1 MNIPVLRTVVT
12 YLRILVKGLWQF
24 GRKYLFLFSNKR
36 GYVMKEDLI
45 KLDTVDAYN
54 QLFGLE
60 TLHPLVNVVDL
71 SEANGYPTHFTVN
84 YGIYALFLKDIKCGD
99 IRYGRQ
105 VYDYQEGTIVSFAP
119 GQVAETEMLEGV
131 KPMAKG
137 IVFHPDLIKGTSL
150 GQEIKTYSFFSYDS
164 REALHLSEEEK
175 GIILDCLAKIKLEL
189 SHPIDK
195 LSKRLIARNIQ
206 LLLDYCMR
214 FYNRQF
220 VTRTEVNKDVL
231 SRFEFL
237 LDDYFRNGKTR
248 TEGVPTV
255 RYFADKV
262 FLSPNYFG
270 DLIKKETGRS
280 PQEYIQGKMIDMA
293 KEMLL
298 GTEKTVSQIADDLG
312 FQYSQHFNRIF
323 KKNVGQSPN
332 EYRRLQ
338 ANT

>member
-1 MNIPVLRTVVT
+1 
-12 YLRILVKGLWQF
+12 
-24 GRKYLFLFSNKR
+24 
-36 GYVMKEDLI
+36 MKEDLI

-71 SEANGYPTHFTVN
+71 SEANGFPTHFTVN

-262 FLSPNYFG
+262 FLSSNYFG

-338 ANT
+338 ANA

>member
-1 MNIPVLRTVVT
+1 
-12 YLRILVKGLWQF
+12 
-24 GRKYLFLFSNKR
+24 
-36 GYVMKEDLI
+36 MKEDLI

-237 LDDYFRNGKTR
+237 LDDYFRNEKTR

-338 ANT
+338 ANA